1 MFLEVEHN
9 HCRSVLSAL
18 QYGFSS
24 DNCDK
29 LCLVSESGDKIFT
42 NLSFI
47 SLFSKLICSIS
58 RESNQEDLP
67 QLICVPLKVTT
78 IENLMVLLS
87 EGKLIS
93 ENIESLKDVL
103 QAAKIFD
110 IEAQDWLIDIEEHSE
125 LVPPMSCPENENN
138 NVEKSIFEP
147 LDRHG
152 LFSHLDWE
160 DCELEK
166 VKVEVKLE
174 DLNYYVDHRNVEV
187 ES

>member
-29 LCLVSESGDKIFT
+29 LCLVSESGAKNFT

-67 QLICVPLKVTT
+67 QLICFPLKVTT

-103 QAAKIFD
+103 LAAKIFD
-110 IEAQDWLIDIEEHSE
+110 IEAQYWCCHVVVTL
-125 LVPPMSCPENENN
+125 
-138 NVEKSIFEP
+138 EP
-147 LDRHG
+147 I
-152 LFSHLDWE
+152 
-160 DCELEK
+160 
-166 VKVEVKLE
+166 
-174 DLNYYVDHRNVEV
+174 
-187 ES
+187 